1 MILFLAGLFSGILGG
16 MGIGGG
22 TVLIPTLSFFT
33 DLTQQQIQ
41 GINLIYFIPSA
52 LAAVIIHAKKGSI
65 EKKGLTPMIIAAVIF
80 SATGA
85 FIAMFISGD
94 LLRKLFAVFLFII
107 GIKELLK
114 KDNGK

>member
-1 MILFLAGLFSGILGG
+1 MILFLSGLFSGILGG

-22 TVLIPTLSFFT
+22 TVLIPALSFFT

-80 SATGA
+80 SAAGA
-85 FIAMFISGD
+85 FTAMFISGD
-94 LLRKLFAVFLFII
+94 MLRKLFAGFLLLI
-107 GIKELLK
+107 GISELLK